1 MRSSLSVDWVGL
13 ATSKRSPGVALLR
26 PRCDFAGAD
35 RPGAHDVDR
44 AEAGRLYGR
53 AEIVHTSGATTARL
67 VTSRNKRSAAC
78 GVAVGSRVN
87 EQLGRECADNGAK
100 ID

>member
-1 MRSSLSVDWVGL
+1 VRSSLSVDWVGL

-53 AEIVHTSGATTARL
+53 AEIVHTSGATTARMATIAEQPERRL
-67 VTSRNKRSAAC
+67 WRRSRLPRERTTRT
-78 GVAVGSRVN
+78 RV
-87 EQLGRECADNGAK
+87 RR
-100 ID
+100 